1 MFIVRKKF
9 SGLQEQLNRSQNP
22 SFLIFLRADTF
33 TAWLFVQPLPSL
45 GSEILGHK
53 TIELFRQ

>member
-9 SGLQEQLNRSQNP
+9 SGLQEQLNRLQNS